1 MYAEAKE
8 VSRSPVMDDNVSL
21 TSLSPLDTMRLI
33 MTKLTHDDA
42 AELDNAEK
50 ISAERLKKVGSL
62 TKLFEKA
69 TTKMNSLR
77 KRSVTLQIASSYL
90 PYIDEVADKKSG
102 LGQFYDFEYN
112 KDTGIPQS
120 VPHFFLCT
128 VRTKS
133 VK

>member
-1 MYAEAKE
+1 MYSEPKE
-8 VSRSPVMDDNVSL
+8 VSRSPRMDDNVSL
-21 TSLSPLDTMRLI
+21 TSLSPLDTLRLI

-62 TKLFEKA
+62 TRLFEKA

-77 KRSVTLQIASSYL
+77 KNSVTLQIASSYL
-90 PYIDEVADKKSG
+90 PYIDEVADVKTG
-102 LGQFYDFEYN
+102 LGQFYEFEYN
-112 KDTGIPQS
+112 KETGIPAS

-128 VRTKS
+128 VRTKK
-133 VK
+133 V